1 MASVVLIAVLAF
13 GSEYDSGS
21 LLQHHSA
28 KISSHSKDYI
38 DNHDTDELDSKKGD
52 DDKKGKKHDDKKGK
66 QDDDD
71 DDDDDKKGKKG
82 KMDYALD
89 PCLAWNM
96 SVKVIEDPRLLSDLD
111 SSYSITKYQLSE
123 LGGFNGQGQLS
134 ALAPSKDKAWLFENK
149 GNCVMAFMG
158 TDSSGDLANNYNSTL
173 IDKWGLTGLHA
184 GVVSE
189 LEGLIAQMD
198 FKTIHKACPGK
209 FSVTGLSLGGALAQL
224 FAVLVTSKHDPLH
237 AHLHLHKLYTYGSY
251 SALDVPASNAQ
262 AKDGCFEGSQYWYAQ
277 PNANGY
283 QVDTVASPLVGG
295 AVHDPVRS
303 NKALVF
309 STGQPPVEFP
319 CGTDLPAVDDLVT
332 AIGYDQWIFFHTGYG
347 FWLGCR
353 QF

>member
-1 MASVVLIAVLAF
+1 MASVVLIAALAF
-13 GSEYDSGS
+13 GSEYDTGS

-28 KISSHSKDYI
+28 KISSHTKDYI
-38 DNHDTDELDSKKGD
+38 DNHDTDD
-52 DDKKGKKHDDKKGK
+52 DGVV
-66 QDDDD
+66 
-71 DDDDDKKGKKG
+71 GKKG
-82 KMDYALD
+82 PKDEDGKKKGEGKNGKNGKTGKRDYVLD

-96 SVKVIEDPRLLSDLD
+96 SVKVIEDPRLSSDLD

-123 LGGFNGQGQLS
+123 PGGFNGQG
-134 ALAPSKDKAWLFENK
+134 KDKAWLFENK

-158 TDSSGDLANNYNSTL
+158 TDSSGDQANNYNPTL

-198 FKTIHKACPGK
+198 FKMIHKACPGK

-283 QVDTVASPLVGG
+283 QVDTVAFPFVGG